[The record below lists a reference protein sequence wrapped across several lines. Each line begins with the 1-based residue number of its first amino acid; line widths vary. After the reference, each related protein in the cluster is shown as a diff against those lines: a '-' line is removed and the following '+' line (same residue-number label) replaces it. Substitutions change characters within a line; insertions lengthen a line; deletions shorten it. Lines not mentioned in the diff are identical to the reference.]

1 MNKDYFVYILA
12 NKRNGTL
19 YVGVTNNLL
28 KRVFQHKEKI
38 VQGFTCK
45 YNVNMLVYYEHFS
58 DIYCAIE
65 REKKLKKYRRQWK
78 INLIESTNPDW
89 TDLYEQLQV

>member
-1 MNKDYFVYILA
+1 MSKDYFVYILA
-12 NKRNGTL
+12 GKKNGTL

-38 VQGFTCK
+38 MQGFTCK

-65 REKKLKKYRRQWK
+65 REKKLKKYRRQ
-78 INLIESTNPDW
+78 
-89 TDLYEQLQV
+89 

>member
-45 YNVNMLVYYEHFS
+45 YKVNMLVYYEHFS